1 MQLSGE
7 DRSSSTG
14 AQSDRD
20 RRLAHLLATDHQ
32 LRDAMPDQAVTAV
45 IRDPDTPLHRQIE
58 LALTAY
64 ADRPALG
71 ERATEPV
78 TDPATGR
85 TTLRLLPRFDTIAY
99 REVQDRTAAIA
110 ADWCQHGEHP
120 LQPGDVVC
128 TLGFTSSDY
137 AIVDLACVRAGAVA
151 VPLQNSATA
160 AHLAPIVAETEP
172 LIVATSIDL
181 LDLAVETTA
190 EAASLR
196 RVVVFDYHPEADD
209 EREKFEA
216 AQQRLAESGRPVV
229 LDSLTDVIAR
239 GRALPAQPAHEWEPD
254 ELALL
259 IYTSGSTGAPKGAMY
274 PSRLVGNLWRGWF
287 PEAAEHPSVG
297 LSFMPLSHAA
307 GRAMLVRN
315 LATGGTSYFTASSDQ
330 STLFEDIDLV
340 RPAELMI
347 VPRVCDMLYQ
357 RHKGE
362 DPATLRETFL
372 GGRLVWAVTGSA
384 PLSAEVAAFITECL
398 GFPLR
403 DGFGSTEAGAI
414 MIDGR
419 VARPPVLD
427 YKLDDVPELGYFK
440 TDSPHPR
447 GELLL
452 RTETI
457 IPGYYKRPDVTA
469 ELFDA
474 DGYYHTGDI
483 MAEIEPDHLVY
494 VDRRKNVLKLSQGE
508 FVAVSKLEALYA
520 ASPLINQI
528 YVYGSSE
535 RAYLL
540 AVVVPADGA
549 SKPDIAASLGQ
560 IAKEAGLNS
569 YEIPRDFLIETE
581 PFSTEN
587 GLLSD
592 IRKLMRPRLR
602 DHYAPRLEQIYTE
615 LAEREASELDELRRS
630 GRQQPVL
637 AAVLRAAQAV
647 LGQSSGAPSPDSH
660 FTDLGGDSLSAL
672 TFSNLLKD
680 IFEVDVPVG
689 VVISAANTLRRL
701 SEIIES
707 QVESGS
713 ERPTFATV
721 HGVGSTQARAED
733 LKLAKF
739 IDASTLAD
747 ATSLPRADGP
757 VRTVLLTG
765 ANGYLGRFI
774 CLEWLE
780 RLAPVGG
787 KLICIVRGRD
797 AEAARARLEEAFD
810 SGDPALLAHFRELAA
825 KHLEVLAGDIGEPNL
840 GLDSLTWQRL
850 ADTVDF
856 ISHPAALVN
865 HVLPYDQLFG
875 PNVVGTAELI
885 RMALTTRIKPITY
898 LSTVAVVFDDP
909 AIGVEDADIRVTSP
923 VRELNDGYAN
933 GYAISKWGGEVLLRE
948 AHDLCGLPVSVFRSD
963 MILAHS
969 RYHGQLN
976 VPDIFTRL
984 LLSLIAT
991 GVAPKSFYRPGSG
1004 PAHYDG
1010 LPADF
1015 TAEAITTIGSET
1027 SQGYRTFNVL
1037 NPHADGISLDIIVD
1051 WLVDDGNTIVRIDD
1065 YTEWFERFS
1074 QGIRALPEKQRQ
1086 HSLLPVLH
1094 AYTQPAEAVNGAG
1107 VPTDRFQAA
1116 VQAAKI
1122 GPDKDIPHITADLI
1136 RKYAADL
1143 RLLNLV

>member
-1 MQLSGE
+1 M
-7 DRSSSTG
+7 
-14 AQSDRD
+14 D
-20 RRLAHLLATDHQ
+20 RRLAHLLATDQQ
-32 LRDAMPDQAVTAV
+32 LRDAMPDQAVTAA
-45 IRDPDTPLHRQIE
+45 IRDPGASLHRQID
-58 LALTAY
+58 LVMTAY
-64 ADRPALG
+64 ADRPALA

-78 TDPATGR
+78 VDPATGR
-85 TTLRLLPRFDTIAY
+85 TTLGLLPRFDSITY
-99 REVQDRTAAIA
+99 REVRDRTAAIA
-110 ADWCQHGEHP
+110 ADWRQHGEHP
-120 LQPGDVVC
+120 LQPGDMVC

-137 AIVDLACVRAGAVA
+137 TTVDLACVHSGAVA

-172 LIVATSIDL
+172 VIVATSIAL
-181 LDLAVETTA
+181 LDLAVDTTS
-190 EAASLR
+190 EVASLR
-196 RVVVFDYHPEADD
+196 RLIVFDYHPEVDD
-209 EREKFEA
+209 EREAFEA
-216 AQQRLAESGRPVV
+216 ARQRLAESGRAVE
-229 LDSLTDVIAR
+229 LDSLADVIAR
-239 GRALPAQPAHEWEPD
+239 GRALPALPAHEWDQE

-274 PSRLVGNLWRGWF
+274 PARLLGGMWRGWF
-287 PEAAEHPSVG
+287 PEAVSFPVIG
-297 LSFMPLSHAA
+297 VNFMPLSHAA
-307 GRAMLVRN
+307 GRAMLTRV
-315 LATGGTSYFTASSDQ
+315 LASGGHSYFTARSDQ
-330 STLFEDIDLV
+330 STLFEDIELV
-340 RPAELMI
+340 RPTDLML

-357 RHKGE
+357 QHKGE
-362 DPATLRETFL
+362 DTAALRETFL
-372 GGRLVWAVTGSA
+372 GGRLMWAVTGSA
-384 PLSAEVAAFITECL
+384 PLSAETAAFITECL

-414 MIDGR
+414 MIDGV

-427 YKLDDVPELGYFK
+427 YKLDDVPELGYFN
-440 TDSPHPR
+440 TDTPHPR

-452 RTETI
+452 RTATI

-540 AVVVPADGA
+540 AVVVPAEGA
-549 SKPDIAASLGQ
+549 TKPDIAASLAQ

-637 AAVLRAAQAV
+637 DAVLRAAQAV
-647 LGQSSGAPSPDSH
+647 LGQSTGAPSPDSH

-680 IFEVDVPVG
+680 IFEVNVPVG

-707 QVESGS
+707 EVESGS
-713 ERPTFATV
+713 KRPTFATV
-721 HGVGSTQARAED
+721 HGVGSTQARASD

-739 IDASTLAD
+739 IDAETLAG
-747 ATSLPRADGP
+747 AVSLPRAEGP
-757 VRTVLLTG
+757 IRTVLLTG

-780 RLAPVGG
+780 RLAPVDG

-810 SGDPALLAHFRELAA
+810 SGDPELLAHYRELAA

-840 GLDSLTWQRL
+840 GLSPETWQRL

-885 RMALTTRIKPITY
+885 RMALTSRMKPITY
-898 LSTVAVVFDDP
+898 LSTVAVVFDDA
-909 AIGVEDADIRVTSP
+909 AIADEDADIRVTSP

-984 LLSLIAT
+984 LLSVIAT

-1015 TAEAITTIGSET
+1015 TAESITTIGSET
-1027 SQGYRTFNVL
+1027 CHGYRTFNVL
-1037 NPHADGISLDIIVD
+1037 NPHADGVSLDVIVD
-1051 WLVDDGNTIVRIDD
+1051 WLVEDGNTITRIDD
-1065 YTEWFERFS
+1065 YADWFERFS

-1086 HSLLPVLH
+1086 HSLLPLLH

-1107 VPTDRFQAA
+1107 VPAERFQAA

-1143 RLLNLV
+1143 RLLKLV

>member
-1 MQLSGE
+1 
-7 DRSSSTG
+7 
-14 AQSDRD
+14 
-20 RRLAHLLATDHQ
+20 
-32 LRDAMPDQAVTAV
+32 MPDQAVTAV